1 MNTLTFSLARA
12 ARLIL
17 EQSAKEKE
25 VKLLNTLRFAN
36 LPQVGNLEP
45 EGGIKMGSLM
55 KLVEQ
60 KDAEKTAAPVKAE
73 GTEEVQYTLS
83 DKVKIASAHLYNY
96 VNAVKEA
103 GGEIKTASLEKVE
116 VNEDLIEKTAALI
129 VIDHYDLY
137 KEAGIKPEWLT
148 SLIQKIRGSGVVQ
161 KTIHPMQQSVVSGA
175 GQGVDF
181 ASKGYLKQLLESKAG
196 QAVAGVAGKKGVQLG
211 AAAAGGAGATLG
223 LGELLRTTEE

>member
-1 MNTLTFSLARA
+1 
-12 ARLIL
+12 
-17 EQSAKEKE
+17 
-25 VKLLNTLRFAN
+25 
-36 LPQVGNLEP
+36 
-45 EGGIKMGSLM
+45 MGSLM

-129 VIDHYDLY
+129 VIDHYGLY
-137 KEAGIKPEWLT
+137 KEAGINLEKLKAIIAQLKSAGGKAVE
-148 SLIQKIRGSGVVQ
+148 GVQ
-161 KTIHPMQQSVVSGA
+161 YGALRAGEA
-175 GQGVDF
+175 GQTLGG
-181 ASKGYLKQLLESKAG
+181 KLM
-196 QAVAGVAGKKGVQLG
+196 GVAGKKGVQIG
-211 AAAAGGAGATLG
+211 AAGVGGVGAGLG